1 MPARQDDGEGHD
13 DRDGELMGTERY
25 VLLGLAA
32 ARASWFSA
40 VSRWVS
46 SASLAAE
53 FIKCV
58 TPEEV
63 RAHLLS
69 GRAYSAV
76 LVDASLPAFD
86 RDLVATARSAAT
98 PVIAVSDLRAPAATA
113 EHLGVAAVLRGDFGR
128 EELLDALEANA
139 RPVGNA
145 DRLPPTLSTDS
156 IRPWRGTLVAVL
168 GTGGT
173 GASTMAIAAAQAGA
187 ADLRYSKRV
196 VLADLALRADQ
207 AMLHDTGE
215 LGPGIQELVDAHR
228 TGQPGAAAVASTTF
242 DVPGRGY
249 RLLLGLRRPSAWT
262 ALRPHSFDAALE
274 GLRGAFQLV
283 VADLTGD
290 LEGEADCGSIDIEE
304 RNHMA
309 RQTVQTADAV
319 VAVGAPGLKGIHSL
333 THLLRSAVAVG
344 VSPSRLIPVI
354 NRSAKNPRS
363 RAEASAA
370 LAKLIDRPMAV
381 ANPVT
386 VPERRLEP
394 AIRDG
399 STLPSAV
406 VGPVG
411 AALRAV
417 LDRLA
422 DAPPAHAAPTPIQPG
437 LLGTRPTSI

>member
-1 MPARQDDGEGHD
+1 MA
-13 DRDGELMGTERY
+13 TERY
-25 VLLGLAA
+25 VLLGLAS

-63 RAHLLS
+63 RANLVS
-69 GRAYSAV
+69 GRAYSAL
-76 LVDASLPAFD
+76 LVDASMPAFD
-86 RDLVATARSAAT
+86 RDLVARARSAAT
-98 PVIAVSDLRAPAATA
+98 PVIAVADRQTPATTA
-113 EHLGVAAVLRGDFGR
+113 QNLGVAAVLPGDFGR
-128 EELLDALEANA
+128 EQLLDVLEANA

-145 DRLPPTLSTDS
+145 DRLPPTLSSDT
-156 IRPWRGTLVAVL
+156 IAPWRGTLIAVL
-168 GTGGT
+168 GPGGT
-173 GASTMAIAAAQAGA
+173 GTSTMAIAAAQAAA

-196 VLADLALRADQ
+196 LLADLALRADQ

-215 LGPGIQELVDAHR
+215 LGPGVQELVDAHR
-228 TGQPGAAAVASTTF
+228 TAQPGATAVAAITF

-249 RLLLGLRRPSAWT
+249 RLLLGLRRPSGWT

-290 LEGEADCGSIDIEE
+290 LEGEAECGSVDVEE

-319 VAVGAPGLKGIHSL
+319 VAVGAPGVKGIHSL
-333 THLLRSAVAVG
+333 TYLLRSALAGG
-344 VSPSRLIPVI
+344 VSSSRLIPVI
-354 NRSAKNPRS
+354 NRSPKNPRS
-363 RAEASAA
+363 RAEAGAA
-370 LAKLIDRPMAV
+370 LAKLVGQPMAV
-381 ANPVT
+381 ANPVA

-399 STLPSAV
+399 SPLPSAV
-406 VGPVG
+406 VGPIGV
-411 AALRAV
+411 AIRSV

-422 DAPPAHAAPTPIQPG
+422 DSPPAHPAPTPVNPG
-437 LLGTRPTSI
+437 FLGARRTSI